1 MSWIQKLYETYDRCA
16 GQPQFDKNPLMPV
29 DHAEQQVH
37 IEITLNGSG
46 KFRSASVVEQE
57 TTFIPATE
65 KSAGRTSGTVAHGLA
80 DKLKYVAPN
89 VSNSI
94 SSTSSEDENEDR
106 ENSQEDQVLPPHTLY
121 LNQLRNWVASEP
133 EPHVSSILTYV
144 ERGSILNDL
153 LQQQILRADSNG
165 RLLTRWTGTGT
176 PPAIFK
182 VLTPNKGKRDQL
194 AAVVRWIVELPTPD
208 GDARLWLN
216 PSVQASWQRFVA
228 KQAGKASLCMVTGE
242 MLILA
247 SNHPKRLR
255 HGKDGAKLISS
266 NDKHG
271 FTYRGRFE
279 LAEHAYGI
287 GSSTTQKAHNALR
300 WLIAPERK
308 QGYRNGDQV
317 IVAWAVGG
325 QPVPAVVAA
334 TDEIVPT
341 EREPYRSDAGQLFAK
356 KLNNAIR
363 GYEAK
368 LPQRSDV
375 VVMALDSATPGR
387 LAVTFYRELERS
399 EFLGRIKSWH
409 EGGAWQQNLAWDRQF
424 YGTPAPADIAR
435 AAYGRQV
442 KGKKTR
448 KLLVATVERLLP
460 CIIDGRPFP
469 RDLMQNC
476 IQRTTRRSS
485 LMRTK
490 TGYEQEFEFCL
501 GVTCSVLKQSRPKEE
516 YIMALDEGRRTRSY
530 LYGRLLAVAENIERF
545 ALDQAGETR
554 DTSAS
559 RYMQR
564 FADHPVQTWL
574 TISKNLKPYE
584 TRLRGKDSTVGFVKS
599 RQDIIDQIGDL
610 FETDD
615 FVKAGRLDGEFLLG
629 YYCQRHKLRGKS
641 VATPTKS
648 QNDAVE
654 GENSE
659 LTFKQD

>member
-1 MSWIQKLYETYDRCA
+1 
-16 GQPQFDKNPLMPV
+16 MPV

-80 DKLKYVAPN
+80 DKLKYVAPEG
-89 VSNSI
+89 SNLI
-94 SSTSSEDENEDR
+94 SSTASEEENDDVES
-106 ENSQEDQVLPPHTLY
+106 SQEDQVPPHTLY
-121 LNQLRNWVASEP
+121 LNQLRDWVAAEP
-133 EPHVSSILTYV
+133 DPHVRSVLTYV
-144 ERGSILNDL
+144 ETGSIVRDL
-153 LQQQILRADSNG
+153 LEQRILHADSSG
-165 RLLTRWTGTGT
+165 RLLTRWPGPGA

-182 VLTPNKGKRDQL
+182 VLTANKGDRDQL
-194 AAVVRWIVELPTPD
+194 AAVVRWIVEMPTPED
-208 GDARLWLN
+208 DARLWLN
-216 PSVQASWQRFVA
+216 PRVQTSWQRFVA

-242 MLILA
+242 MLAPA

-266 NDKHG
+266 NDKVG
-271 FTYRGRFE
+271 FTYRGRFR

-287 GSSTTQKAHNALR
+287 GSSATQKAHNALR
-300 WLIAPERK
+300 WLIASERK
-308 QGYRNGDQV
+308 QAYRNGDQV

-341 EREPYRSDAGQLFAK
+341 EQDRYRGDAGQLFAK

-363 GYEAK
+363 GYESK
-368 LPQRSDV
+368 LPERSDI

-399 EFLGRIKSWH
+399 EFLDRIKSWH

-424 YGTPAPADIAR
+424 VGTPAPADIAR

-442 KGKKTR
+442 KGKKTS

-460 CIIDGRPFP
+460 CIVDGRPFP
-469 RDLMQNC
+469 RDLVQNC

-490 TGYEQEFEFCL
+490 KGYEQEFEFCL
-501 GVTCSVLKQSRPKEE
+501 GVACSVLKQSRPKEA
-516 YIMALDEGRRTRSY
+516 YSMSLDEGRKTRSY
-530 LYGRLLAVAENIERF
+530 LYGRLLAVAESIERY
-545 ALDQAGETR
+545 ALDQAEETR

-564 FADHPVQTWL
+564 FADHPFQTWL
-574 TISKNLKPYE
+574 IISKNLKPYE
-584 TRLRGKDSTVGFVKS
+584 TRLRSKESTVNFLKR
-599 RQDIIDQIGDL
+599 RQDLIGQISDL

-615 FVKAGRLDGEFLLG
+615 FIKQVRLDGEFLLG
-629 YYCQRHKLRGKS
+629 YYCQRQSLYRKP
-641 VATPTKS
+641 VTPQTTS
-648 QNDAVE
+648 QDDAIE

>member
-1 MSWIQKLYETYDRCA
+1 VTWIQKLYETYDRCA
-16 GQPQFDKNPLMPV
+16 GQPQFEKTPLMPV

-46 KFRSASVVEQE
+46 KFRSAAVVEQE

-80 DKLKYVAPN
+80 DKLKYVAPDGR
-89 VSNSI
+89 NSI
-94 SSTSSEDENEDR
+94 SSTSSEKEDDDS
-106 ENSQEDQVLPPHTLY
+106 EASQEEQVPPHALY
-121 LNQLRNWVASEP
+121 LNQLRDWVAAEP
-133 EPHVSSILTYV
+133 EPHVRSVLTYV
-144 ERGSILNDL
+144 ESGSIVKDL
-153 LQQQILRADSNG
+153 LEQGILHAEYNG
-165 RLLTRWTGTGT
+165 RLLKRWPGPGA

-182 VLTPNKGKRDQL
+182 VLTPNKGERDQL
-194 AAVVRWIVELPTPD
+194 AAVVRWIVEMPTPD

-216 PSVQASWQRFVA
+216 TAVRTSWQRFVA
-228 KQAGKASLCMVTGE
+228 KHAAKASLCMVTGE
-242 MLILA
+242 MLTPA
-247 SNHPKRLR
+247 FNHPKRLR

-266 NDKHG
+266 NDKDG

-308 QGYRNGDQV
+308 QGYRTGDQV

-341 EREPYRSDAGQLFAK
+341 EKERYRGDAGQLFAK
-356 KLNNAIR
+356 RLNSCIK

-368 LPQRSDV
+368 LPARSDI
-375 VVMALDSATPGR
+375 VVMAMDSASPGR

-399 EFLGRIKSWH
+399 EFLNRIKAWH

-424 YGTPAPADIAR
+424 FGTPAPADIAR

-442 KGKKTR
+442 KGKKTS

-460 CIIDGRPFP
+460 CIVDGRPFP
-469 RDLMQNC
+469 RDLVQSC
-476 IQRTTRRSS
+476 VRRTTSRSS
-485 LMRTK
+485 LMRSK
-490 TGYEQEFEFCL
+490 NGYEQEFEFCL
-501 GVTCSVLKQSRPKEE
+501 GIACSVLKQSRPKEG
-516 YIMALDEGRRTRSY
+516 YTMSLDEGRKTRSY

-545 ALDQAGETR
+545 ALDESGETR

-564 FADHPVQTWL
+564 FADHPLQTWL
-574 TISKNLKPYE
+574 VISKNLKPYE
-584 TRLRGKDSTVGFVKS
+584 TRLRSKEATVGFLKR
-599 RQDIIDQIGDL
+599 RQDLIGQISDL

-615 FVKAGRLDGEFLLG
+615 FIKQAQLDGEFLLG
-629 YYCQRHKLRGKS
+629 YYCQRQKLYRKP
-641 VATPTKS
+641 VKPQATS
-648 QNDAVE
+648 QDEAIE
-654 GENSE
+654 GENDE
-659 LTFKQD
+659 LTVKQD

>member
-1 MSWIQKLYETYDRCA
+1 VSWIQKLYETYDRCA
-16 GQPQFDKNPLMPV
+16 GQPQFDANPLMPV

-57 TTFIPATE
+57 ITFIPATE
-65 KSAGRTSGTVAHGLA
+65 KSAGRTSGTAAHGLA
-80 DKLKYVAPN
+80 DKLKYVAPDG
-89 VSNSI
+89 SNLV
-94 SSTSSEDENEDR
+94 SSTSYEEENDDSES
-106 ENSQEDQVLPPHTLY
+106 SQEDEMPPHTLY
-121 LNQLRNWVASEP
+121 LNQLRDWVAAEP
-133 EPHVSSILTYV
+133 DAHVRSVLTYV
-144 ERGSILNDL
+144 EGGSIVSDL
-153 LQQQILRADSNG
+153 IAQRILHADSSG
-165 RLLTRWTGTGT
+165 RLLTRWPGPGA

-182 VLTPNKGKRDQL
+182 VLTANKGDRDQL
-194 AAVVRWIVELPTPD
+194 AAVVRWIVEMPTPE

-216 PSVQASWQRFVA
+216 PSVQTSWQRFVA
-228 KQAGKASLCMVTGE
+228 KQAGKASLYMVTGE
-242 MLILA
+242 MLAPA

-266 NDKHG
+266 NDKVG
-271 FTYRGRFE
+271 FTYRGRFR

-287 GSSTTQKAHNALR
+287 GSSATQKAHNALR
-300 WLIAPERK
+300 WLIASERK
-308 QGYRNGDQV
+308 QAYRNGDQV

-341 EREPYRSDAGQLFAK
+341 EQDRYRGDAGQLFAK

-363 GYEAK
+363 GYESK
-368 LPQRSDV
+368 LPDRSDI

-387 LAVTFYRELERS
+387 LAVTFYRELEGS

-424 YGTPAPADIAR
+424 VGTPAPADIAR

-442 KGKKTR
+442 KGKKTS

-460 CIIDGRPFP
+460 CIVDGRPFP
-469 RDLMQNC
+469 RDLVQNC

-485 LMRTK
+485 LLRTK
-490 TGYEQEFEFCL
+490 KGYEQEFEFCL
-501 GVTCSVLKQSRPKEE
+501 GVTCSVLKQSRPKEG
-516 YIMALDEGRRTRSY
+516 YSMALDEGRKNRSY

-599 RQDIIDQIGDL
+599 RQEIIDQIGDL

-615 FVKAGRLDGEFLLG
+615 FVKTGRLDGEFLLG
-629 YYCQRHKLRGKS
+629 YYCQRHKLHGKS
-641 VATPTKS
+641 VAAPTKS
-648 QNDAVE
+648 QDDAVE
-654 GENSE
+654 GDNCE